1 MTVAQ
6 PTYYQKNRKARLEY
20 AHNYNERN
28 RISIN
33 QNALV
38 YRNKNR
44 DKAIA
49 YSRKY
54 NEANRLSLNAKARDK
69 READKL
75 KE

>member
-1 MTVAQ
+1 MTVA
-6 PTYYQKNRKARLEY
+6 PRTYYERNKKARLEY

-28 RISIN
+28 RTSVN
-33 QNALV
+33 QKALV

-54 NEANRLSLNAKARDK
+54 NEANRLSLNTKARAK

>member
-1 MTVAQ
+1 MTDSS
-6 PTYYQKNRKARLEY
+6 PTYYEQNRQARLEY

-28 RISIN
+28 RASVN
-33 QNALV
+33 QKALV

-44 DKAIA
+44 DKAVA

-54 NEANRLSLNAKARDK
+54 NEANRLLLNTKARAK